1 MELSHEGRHE
11 LSLIINSQKKFEP
24 IDFLKDSVIQDIR
37 KYHATIPGYAET
49 PLVSLDALADN
60 LGVNKIFVK
69 DESYRFSLNAFKSLG
84 VSYAVG
90 KLLQEKLD
98 FQDQE
103 LTYQVLCSPRIKA
116 IVSTMTFI
124 TATDGNHGRGLAWFA
139 NKLGADSVVL
149 MPKNSVQ
156 ARVEAI
162 AGENSRVIV
171 TDLNYDDA
179 VRKACKMAEENNW
192 ILVQDTAWEGY
203 TKIPSWITQGYATM
217 SLEALEQIE
226 ASGEKLPT
234 HVFLQAGVGSMAG
247 SVLGILLN
255 RAGEDLPRTVIV
267 EPKQAACIFESAKIN
282 DGHAHAATGNHQTMM
297 AGLACGEINV
307 GIWPILRDF
316 SYGYI
321 SCSDSLAVEGMKRLA
336 NPMGSDSKI
345 VSGESGAVGIGLL
358 ETLSKDSDLADMKT
372 ELGLDE
378 NSVVLILSTEGDTD
392 PENYSRIVTG

>member
-1 MELSHEGRHE
+1 MELSHKGRHE

-98 FQDQE
+98 IQDQE
-103 LTYQVLCSPRIKA
+103 LTYQVLCSPHIKA

-162 AGENSRVIV
+162 ARENSRVIV

-179 VRKACKMAEENNW
+179 VRKACEMAEENNW
-192 ILVQDTAWEGY
+192 LLVQDTAWEGY

-345 VSGESGAVGIGLL
+345 ISGESGAVGIGLL
-358 ETLSKDSDLADMKT
+358 ETLSKDIELADMKT

>member
-1 MELSHEGRHE
+1 MELSHKGRHE

-103 LTYQVLCSPRIKA
+103 LTYQVLCSPHIKA

-162 AGENSRVIV
+162 ARENSRVIV

-179 VRKACKMAEENNW
+179 VRKAYKMAEENNW
-192 ILVQDTAWEGY
+192 LLVQDTAWEGY

-307 GIWPILRDF
+307 EIWPILRDF

-345 VSGESGAVGIGLL
+345 ISGESGAVGIGLL
-358 ETLSKDSDLADMKT
+358 ETLSKDIELADMKT

>member
-1 MELSHEGRHE
+1 MELSHEGKHE

-139 NKLGADSVVL
+139 NKLGADSVIL

-156 ARVEAI
+156 ARVDAI
-162 AGENSRVIV
+162 ARENSRVIV

-179 VRKACKMAEENNW
+179 VRKAYQMAEENNW

-255 RAGEDLPRTVIV
+255 RAGEDVPRTVII

-282 DGHAHAATGNHQTMM
+282 DGHAHTATGNHQTMM

-321 SCSDSLAVEGMKRLA
+321 SCSDSLAAEGMKRLA

-358 ETLSKDSDLADMKT
+358 ETLSKDIDLADMKT